1 MDSVSVD
8 FEING
13 IRVENSDDSFEI
25 PLQAITG
32 VLSTT
37 VQSLPQQQP
46 PTPPRTPSAGLNMT
60 DGGVVT
66 PIGIFF
72 NSMMMIVSVA
82 WEKEVIWVLPNFV
95 LDGDPHSIQF
105 FELFLPLGRN
115 NSKN

>member
-13 IRVENSDDSFEI
+13 IRVKNSDDSFEI

-37 VQSLPQQQP
+37 VQSLPQQQ
-46 PTPPRTPSAGLNMT
+46 T
-60 DGGVVT
+60 
-66 PIGIFF
+66 IFF
-72 NSMMMIVSVA
+72 RFHDDDYVSVA
-82 WEKEVIWVLPNFV
+82 WEKEVRWVLPNFV

-105 FELFLPLGRN
+105 FVLFLPN
-115 NSKN
+115 E